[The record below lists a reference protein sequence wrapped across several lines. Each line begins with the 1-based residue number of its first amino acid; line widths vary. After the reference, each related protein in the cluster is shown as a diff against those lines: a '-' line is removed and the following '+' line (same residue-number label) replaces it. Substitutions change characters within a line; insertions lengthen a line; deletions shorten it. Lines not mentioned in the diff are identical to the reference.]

1 MIVIVPDAS
10 RKDLNNFV
18 RKLYRITLQFRILLI
33 LSPALLMSS
42 TLLFLLPPTEPV
54 DSSELD
60 KRDKQHHLD
69 MIKVSLSL
77 LKHQL
82 NEALARKDKSVAMNM
97 MRSID
102 LNNEEK
108 LRLERDLEAP
118 DTEES
123 FKVKDEDD
131 VDDNNEGAPDAEIEN
146 HPGDDDVTLEVKEE
160 IKKEDDDDAQA

>member
-1 MIVIVPDAS
+1 
-10 RKDLNNFV
+10 
-18 RKLYRITLQFRILLI
+18 
-33 LSPALLMSS
+33 MSS

-82 NEALARKDKSVAMNM
+82 NEALARKDKSVAMNV

-123 FKVKDEDD
+123 FEVKDEVD
-131 VDDNNEGAPDAEIEN
+131 VDD
-146 HPGDDDVTLEVKEE
+146 T
-160 IKKEDDDDAQA
+160 